1 MTVIFYVSHEDISKQ
16 ITNQEHTVGWYIV
29 DDKGSPPT
37 GPFRTQALAKIHL
50 SEQEPVK

>member
-16 ITNQEHTVGWYIV
+16 ITNQEHAVGWYTV
-29 DDKGSPPT
+29 DDKGNPPT
-37 GPFRTQALAKIHL
+37 GPFRTQALAKL